1 MLIYPG
7 PTLLRRLALAFIY
20 GAVGAQEYA
29 HSWRL
34 DS

>member
-20 GAVGAQEYA
+20 RAVGA
-29 HSWRL
+29 HRSVGPG
-34 DS
+34 